1 MFVNT
6 EIILMVI
13 SKVQLKTI
21 VKIHILVLFS
31 LKILLLKVYIV
42 SEFLKYH
49 MQLLIWPINIGFL

>member
-1 MFVNT
+1 
-6 EIILMVI
+6 MVI

-21 VKIHILVLFS
+21 VKIYILVLFS

>member
-1 MFVNT
+1 
-6 EIILMVI
+6 MVI

-21 VKIHILVLFS
+21 VKIYILVLFS

-49 MQLLIWPINIGFL
+49 MQLLIWHINIGFL

>member
-1 MFVNT
+1 MFVNS

-21 VKIHILVLFS
+21 VKIYILVLFS

-42 SEFLKYH
+42 SEFLKHH
-49 MQLLIWPINIGFL
+49 MQLLI